1 VRGALR
7 PVRPLRLCD
16 PREGFADRGA
26 VCSLLSPKEREKGV
40 VGLGGSGEEGE
51 EEMRLHFCQRL
62 TGDLKVL
69 AHQAKAR
76 CGMCNVASP
85 RSLTD
90 GGVNARPT
98 SDIDEA
104 LPPPLPPPPAPLD
117 FSEPPPPPS
126 ESRSPSISPCC
137 LLRSFCG
144 NQGLPVTICSKHARE
159 REEMEDVGEGE
170 AESTRQGVC
179 PQGGSRLACRF
190 RISPSCLWHIPT
202 TSFHF

>member
-1 VRGALR
+1 
-7 PVRPLRLCD
+7 
-16 PREGFADRGA
+16 
-26 VCSLLSPKEREKGV
+26 
-40 VGLGGSGEEGE
+40 
-51 EEMRLHFCQRL
+51 MRLHFCQRL

-159 REEMEDVGEGE
+159 REEKEDVGEGE
-170 AESTRQGVC
+170 AESTRQQGVC
-179 PQGGSRLACRF
+179 STR
-190 RISPSCLWHIPT
+190 RISTCLQVPNFALLSLAHTNHIFPLLIPIHIALRRGWHCKLLKKDESRRDSGQLFQGRARIDSQPPRGVGGEGG
-202 TSFHF
+202 